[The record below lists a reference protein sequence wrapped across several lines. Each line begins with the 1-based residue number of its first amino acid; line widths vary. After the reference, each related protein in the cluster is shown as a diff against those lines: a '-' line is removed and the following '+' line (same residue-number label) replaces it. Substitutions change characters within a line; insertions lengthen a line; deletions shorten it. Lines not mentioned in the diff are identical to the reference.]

1 MWLLPVLGMF
11 CSIDYPLG
19 ERGNGTTSSQHTG
32 PMHTLGTYLTLS
44 SRRDRNGTVRDR
56 QTAEC

>member
-32 PMHTLGTYLTLS
+32 PMHTLGT
-44 SRRDRNGTVRDR
+44 
-56 QTAEC
+56 